1 MTERSAKSSQASRAK
16 AAKSLPKGRS
26 KPAKS
31 AGQPLAKSAKNPAPP
46 SSDISEQWE
55 MPVSFDSENRIVSL
69 RDYAKGAANALSFS
83 SLSDD
88 QRTEL
93 AAKRIE
99 MQPGYEMAAIGAGVV
114 SKEKAAAEVR
124 NKTKLGRRL
133 AQIETRVIMH
143 VIDEVAKQ
151 KG

>member
-1 MTERSAKSSQASRAK
+1 
-16 AAKSLPKGRS
+16 
-26 KPAKS
+26 
-31 AGQPLAKSAKNPAPP
+31 
-46 SSDISEQWE
+46 
-55 MPVSFDSENRIVSL
+55 MPVSFDAGGRPVSL
-69 RDYAKGAANALSFS
+69 RDYAKGVAHALSFS
-83 SLSDD
+83 QLSDD

-99 MQPGYEMAAIGAGVV
+99 MQRDYEMAAIGAGVV

-124 NKTKLGRRL
+124 NRTKLGRRL

-143 VIDEVAKQ
+143 VIDEAAKQ